1 MFITMFGSFIYYTY
15 IYSVRNRKRHN
26 FNDFVPVYTDTYT
39 KEMDEEGLKILKWSM
54 LDSPDSLGSGKRFM
68 ESEPVFILDT
78 VFYKERL
85 KGYIHLGYTSK
96 GYADRI
102 GLRVNSEHRVGKA
115 IKFKCINPSHRFR
128 IVRGLIQY
136 GVERI
141 RLYDQSIYFDTE
153 NYLHKPEL
161 SFRHF

>member
-1 MFITMFGSFIYYTY
+1 M
-15 IYSVRNRKRHN
+15 RNRKRYN
-26 FNDFVPVYTDTYT
+26 FNDFIPKYTERYT
-39 KEMDEEGLKILKWSM
+39 KEMDEEGLSVLKWSM
-54 LDSPDSLGSGKRFM
+54 FDSPDVHGSGKMFM

-78 VFYKERL
+78 VFRKERL

-96 GYADRI
+96 TYADRI
-102 GLRVNSEHRVGKA
+102 GLGLNSEHRVGKA

-141 RLYDQSIYFDTE
+141 KLFDHSIYFDTE

>member
-1 MFITMFGSFIYYTY
+1 MGGGYRY
-15 IYSVRNRKRHN
+15 KKK
-26 FNDFVPVYTDTYT
+26 FNDFIPTYTDTYT

-54 LDSPDSLGSGKRFM
+54 LDSPDSLGSAKRFM

-96 GYADRI
+96 AYADRI
-102 GLRVNSEHRVGKA
+102 GLGVNSEHRVGKA
-115 IKFKCINPSHRFR
+115 INFKCINPSHRFR
-128 IVRGLIQY
+128 LVRGLIQY

-141 RLYDQSIYFDTE
+141 KLYDNSIYFDTE
-153 NYLHKPEL
+153 HNLKGSDL
-161 SFRHF
+161 SFRHI